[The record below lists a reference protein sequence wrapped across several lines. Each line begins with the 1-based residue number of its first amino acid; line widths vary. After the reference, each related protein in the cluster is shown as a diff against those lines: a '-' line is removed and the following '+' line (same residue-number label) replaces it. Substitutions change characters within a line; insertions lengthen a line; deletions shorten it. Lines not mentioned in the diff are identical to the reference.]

1 MHRAV
6 HYVLRWDWNLPLNDS
21 QNRFLFRNYAPLKNT
36 FTTTLAWN
44 ISRTIHRV
52 FWKSGSV
59 NGYFQKIG
67 NSRYS
72 VPSGHDFLVTL
83 SCSITRQTRVPS
95 QSSTF
100 ENISIIPIL
109 IRIDSTRNFN
119 WMYTLRLRLHPHKLI
134 DWIITWLWTF
144 IRLCA
149 MQICR
154 DV

>member
-95 QSSTF
+95 QLSTF

-149 MQICR
+149 M
-154 DV
+154 